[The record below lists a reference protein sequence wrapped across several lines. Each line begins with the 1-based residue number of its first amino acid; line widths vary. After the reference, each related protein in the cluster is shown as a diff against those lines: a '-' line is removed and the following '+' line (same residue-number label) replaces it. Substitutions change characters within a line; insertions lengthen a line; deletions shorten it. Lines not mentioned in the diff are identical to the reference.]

1 MIMLLNYSCLRVLCR
16 GASQAEVLYQHN
28 GQLNPQARR
37 NAKKQQKK
45 AKQAA
50 VAVSEGSDSGSDFD
64 LDALPDS
71 SGDLSE

>member
-1 MIMLLNYSCLRVLCR
+1 MIRLCFTAVCGLLCR

-45 AKQAA
+45 GKQAA
-50 VAVSEGSDSGSDFD
+50 VAVAEGSDSGSDFD